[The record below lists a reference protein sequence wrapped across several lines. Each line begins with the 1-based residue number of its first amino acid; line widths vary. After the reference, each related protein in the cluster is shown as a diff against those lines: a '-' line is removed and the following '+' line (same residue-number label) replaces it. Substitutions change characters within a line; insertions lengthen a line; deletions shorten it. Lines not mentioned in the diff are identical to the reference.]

1 MVRGRSN
8 MRKGYFQGYD
18 IIHYSIFPSKKN
30 FFTLKMPPKTL
41 IFVTLH
47 DRWGEGKIMRDIIV
61 ERHLNSSYGGCICC
75 SSSPGQESADF
86 LLGIVKSVLEL
97 IQYAGSQVDSYWSSD
112 ASFVSFGLFNFSHL
126 QAKTTKNCWLF
137 E

>member
-18 IIHYSIFPSKKN
+18 IIHNSIFPSKKT

-41 IFVTLH
+41 KFVTLH
-47 DRWGEGKIMRDIIV
+47 DRWGEGKIMRDIIF